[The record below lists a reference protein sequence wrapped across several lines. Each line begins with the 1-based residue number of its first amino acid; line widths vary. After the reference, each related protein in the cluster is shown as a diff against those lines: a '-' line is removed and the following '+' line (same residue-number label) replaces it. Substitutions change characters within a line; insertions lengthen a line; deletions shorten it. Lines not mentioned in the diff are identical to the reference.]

1 VVTRSSES
9 GVHAGYQQNVIG
21 FGWTNAAFLL
31 FLHELPKDLVDRL
44 AKEQTATASPAAR

>member
-1 VVTRSSES
+1 
-9 GVHAGYQQNVIG
+9 VHAGYQQNVIG

-44 AKEQTATASPAAR
+44 AKEQIAKASSTTQ